1 VFKNLDPSD
10 VSVKQFVTHKRYT
23 VTDVDSGSGVFGL
36 TGTSSSNYA
45 FAVDTAD
52 KTTFTNSTPPLS
64 HSFFHIPVFRQIK
77 HMYYRDWPAP
87 YHTYCFLSES
97 IRELHGTCTAIT
109 VPRELY
115 GEKIHPGSIELTDD
129 SADSTFTIVDDRNG
143 NLYDS
148 NYSSS
153 FATRTPNSD
162 NSGSQVGNIFYEHGV
177 LVFTDTGS
185 YSNVGTGKGGDGFS
199 LQFQATQTHYE
210 YEIGVTAN
218 EGEFN
223 STTNISITQDR
234 SGSMRVAENTPNIH
248 SIFAPGDN
256 PTNGTGSLKTFYN
269 PTEDVIG
276 PATHSE
282 FRPYVT
288 TIGLYNDQNDLM
300 AIGKLGRPIKNDDEL
315 SLKFI
320 VRFDV

>member
-1 VFKNLDPSD
+1 MFKNIDPSD
-10 VSVKQFVTHKRYT
+10 VSVKQFVTNKRFT
-23 VTDVDSGSGVFGL
+23 VTDIDSGSGVFGL
-36 TGTSSSNYA
+36 TGTSSSMYA

-52 KTTFTNSTPPLS
+52 ATTFTNTTAPLS
-64 HSFFHIPVFRQIK
+64 HSFFHIPVYRQIK
-77 HMYYRDWPAP
+77 HLYYRDWPNP
-87 YHTYCFLSES
+87 YNSYCFASES

-109 VPRELY
+109 VPREFY
-115 GEKIHPGSIELTDD
+115 GEKINPGSVELTDD

-143 NLYDS
+143 NLYD
-148 NYSSS
+148 NNFSSS
-153 FATRTPNSD
+153 FATRTPNAN
-162 NSGSQVGNIFYEHGV
+162 NSGSQVGNVFYEHGI

-199 LQFQATQTHYE
+199 LQFEATQTHYE

-234 SGSMRVAENTPNIH
+234 SGSIRVLDGTTNVK
-248 SIFAPGDN
+248 SVFAPGDN
-256 PTNGTGSLKTFYN
+256 PSNGTGSLATFYN
-269 PTEDVIG
+269 ATEEVEG
-276 PATHSE
+276 FATHSE
-282 FRPYVT
+282 FRPYIT
-288 TIGLYNDQNDLM
+288 TIGLYNDQNDLLI
-300 AIGKLGRPIKNDDEL
+300 IGKLGKPIKNDDEL

>member
-1 VFKNLDPSD
+1 MFKNLDPSD

-52 KTTFTNSTPPLS
+52 VTTFTNSTKPFS

-87 YHTYCFLSES
+87 YHSYCFLSES

-162 NSGSQVGNIFYEHGV
+162 NSGSQVGNVFYEHGM

-210 YEIGVTAN
+210 YEVGVTAN

-234 SGSMRVAENTPNIH
+234 SGSIEVLSGTTNIK
-248 SIFAPGDN
+248 SVFAPGDN
-256 PTNGTGSLKTFYN
+256 PANGTGSLATFYN
-269 PTEDVIG
+269 ATEEVEG
-276 PATHSE
+276 FATHSE

-288 TIGLYNDQNDLM
+288 TVGLYNDQNDLLV
-300 AIGKLGRPIKNDDEL
+300 IGKLGKPIKNDDEL

>member
-1 VFKNLDPSD
+1 MFKNVDPSD
-10 VSVKQFVTHKRYT
+10 VSVKQFVTNKRFT
-23 VTDVDSGSGVFGL
+23 VSDIDSGSGVFGL
-36 TGTSSSNYA
+36 TGTSSSMYA

-52 KTTFTNSTPPLS
+52 KTTFTNTTAPFS
-64 HSFFHIPVFRQIK
+64 HSFFHIPVFKQIN
-77 HMYYRDWPAP
+77 HLYYRDFPKP
-87 YHTYCFLSES
+87 YNSYCFTSES
-97 IRELHGTCTAIT
+97 IRKLHGSCTAIT
-109 VPRELY
+109 VPREFY
-115 GEKIHPGSIELTDD
+115 GEKINPGSIELTDD

-153 FATRTPNSD
+153 FATRSPNAA
-162 NSGSQVGNIFYEHGV
+162 NSGSQVGNVFYEHGI

-185 YSNVGTGKGGDGFS
+185 YSNVGTGKGGDGFQ
-199 LQFQATQTHYE
+199 LQFEATQTHYE

-223 STTNISITQDR
+223 STNNISISQNR
-234 SGSMRVAENTPNIH
+234 SGSIRVLEGTTNVK
-248 SIFAPGDN
+248 SVFAPGDN
-256 PTNGTGSLKTFYN
+256 PSQGTGSLSSTYT
-269 PTEDVIG
+269 PTEEVEG
-276 PATHSE
+276 FATHSE

-288 TIGLYNDQNDLM
+288 TVGLYNDQNDLLVV
-300 AIGKLGRPIKNDDEL
+300 GKLGRPIKNDDDL

>member
-1 VFKNLDPSD
+1 VFKNVDPSD
-10 VSVKQFVTHKRYT
+10 VSVKQFVTNKRFT

-36 TGTSSSNYA
+36 TGTSSSMHA

-64 HSFFHIPVFRQIK
+64 HSFLHIPVYRQIN
-77 HMYYRDWPAP
+77 HMYYRDWPNP
-87 YHTYCFLSES
+87 YNSYCFTSES
-97 IRELHGTCTAIT
+97 IRELHGSLTAIT
-109 VPRELY
+109 VPREFY
-115 GEKIHPGSIELTDD
+115 GEKINPGSIELTDD
-129 SADSTFTIVDDRNG
+129 SADSTFTIVDDRYG

-153 FATRTPNSD
+153 FATRTPNAA
-162 NSGSQVGNIFYEHGV
+162 NSGSQVGNVFYEHGL

-199 LQFQATQTHYE
+199 LQFEATQTHYE

-234 SGSMRVAENTPNIH
+234 SGSIRVLDGTTNVK
-248 SIFAPGDN
+248 SVFAPGDN
-256 PTNGTGSLKTFYN
+256 PSNGTGSLATFYN
-269 PTEDVIG
+269 ATEEVEG
-276 PATHSE
+276 FATHSE
-282 FRPYVT
+282 FRPYIT
-288 TIGLYNDQNDLM
+288 TIGLYNDQNDLLI
-300 AIGKLGRPIKNDDEL
+300 IGKLGKPIKNDDEL

>member
-1 VFKNLDPSD
+1 MFKTLDPGD
-10 VSVKQFVTHKRYT
+10 IRITPFKVGKQFT
-23 VTDVDSGSGVFGL
+23 VANTDSGSGVFGL

-52 KTTFTNSTPPLS
+52 KTTFTNTTPPLS

-77 HMYYRDWPAP
+77 HMYYRDWPNP
-87 YHTYCFLSES
+87 YNSYCFASES
-97 IRELHGTCTAIT
+97 IRKLHGSLTAIT

-115 GEKIHPGSIELTDD
+115 GEKVNPGSIKLTDD
-129 SADSTFTIVDDRNG
+129 SADSTFTIVDDRKG
-143 NLYDS
+143 NLYD
-148 NYSSS
+148 NNFSSS
-153 FATRTPNSD
+153 FAQRSASANG
-162 NSGSQVGNIFYEHGV
+162 SGSQVGNIFYEHGL

-199 LQFQATQTHYE
+199 LQFESTQTHYE

-223 STTNISITQDR
+223 STNNISISQNR
-234 SGSMRVAENTPNIH
+234 SGSIRVLEGTTNVK
-248 SIFAPGDN
+248 SVFAPGDN
-256 PTNGTGSLKTFYN
+256 PSQGTGSLSSTYT
-269 PTEDVIG
+269 PTEEVEG
-276 PATHSE
+276 FATHSE

-288 TIGLYNDQNDLM
+288 TIGLYNDQNDLLVV
-300 AIGKLGRPIKNDDEL
+300 GKLGRPIKNDDDL

>member
-1 VFKNLDPSD
+1 VFKNIDPSD
-10 VSVKQFVTHKRYT
+10 VSVKQFVTNKRFT
-23 VTDVDSGSGVFGL
+23 VTDIDSGSGVFGL
-36 TGTSSSNYA
+36 TGTSSSMYA

-52 KTTFTNSTPPLS
+52 ATTFTNTTAPLS
-64 HSFFHIPVFRQIK
+64 HSFFHIPVYRQIK
-77 HMYYRDWPAP
+77 HLYYRDWPNP
-87 YHTYCFLSES
+87 YNSYCFASES

-109 VPRELY
+109 VPREFY
-115 GEKIHPGSIELTDD
+115 GEKINPGSVELTDD

-143 NLYDS
+143 NLYD
-148 NYSSS
+148 NNFSSS
-153 FATRTPNSD
+153 FATRTPNAN
-162 NSGSQVGNIFYEHGV
+162 NSGSQVGNVFYEHGI

-199 LQFQATQTHYE
+199 LQFEATQTHYE

-234 SGSMRVAENTPNIH
+234 SGSIRVLDGTTNVK
-248 SIFAPGDN
+248 SVFAPGDN
-256 PTNGTGSLKTFYN
+256 PSNGTGSLATFYN
-269 PTEDVIG
+269 ATEEVEG
-276 PATHSE
+276 FATHSE

-288 TIGLYNDQNDLM
+288 TIGLYNDQNDLLV
-300 AIGKLGRPIKNDDEL
+300 IGKLGKPIKNDDEL